1 MIVIFI
7 DFMAYDIIS
16 YITWIVVH
24 PLYIRQITREPLVTE
39 TKMAFR
45 GFDEIML
52 ICVALLKDVFTGD
65 MVNYQPQHYA
75 LLRGNPSN

>member
-7 DFMAYDIIS
+7 DFMAYDIIP

-39 TKMAFR
+39 TTMAFR
-45 GFDEIML
+45 GFDEIKL
-52 ICVALLKDVFTGD
+52 IFVALLKDVFTGD
-65 MVNYQPQHYA
+65 LMNYQPNTMHY
-75 LLRGNPSN
+75 